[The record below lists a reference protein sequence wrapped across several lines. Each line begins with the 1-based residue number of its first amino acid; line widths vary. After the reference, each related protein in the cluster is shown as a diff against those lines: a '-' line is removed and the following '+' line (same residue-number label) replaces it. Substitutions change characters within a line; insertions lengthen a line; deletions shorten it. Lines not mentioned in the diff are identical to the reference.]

1 MSGIQDLIQHALDQN
16 YNKASEVFGD
26 IMTIKMNDIMD
37 QEKIKLAS
45 QIYNNGTEVEA
56 SADEDEEDFEFS
68 DEEEIIE
75 PDEEDREDI
84 EAIDNMSDEELED
97 AAIESD
103 YDDEDDGVPSE
114 DELEK

>member
-26 IMTIKMNDIMD
+26 IMTLKVNDIMD

-45 QIYNNGTEVEA
+45 QIYNGAEEVEA
-56 SADEDEEDFEFS
+56 SDDDYDLET
-68 DEEEIIE
+68 EEEIIE
-75 PDEEDREDI
+75 PDEEDKEDI

-97 AAIESD
+97 AAIESE
-103 YDDEDDGVPSE
+103 YDDDDGIPSE
-114 DELEK
+114 DELKK